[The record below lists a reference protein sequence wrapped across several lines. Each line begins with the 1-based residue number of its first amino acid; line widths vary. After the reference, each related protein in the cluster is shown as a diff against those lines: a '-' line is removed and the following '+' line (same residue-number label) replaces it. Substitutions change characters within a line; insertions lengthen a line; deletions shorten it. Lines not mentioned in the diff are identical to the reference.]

1 MPSFSPAIAA
11 PTESAAVDLKNR
23 ITSFLNGRGVP
34 SSRLNIEV
42 MGGTVTLQGSVS
54 TFYQRQLCI
63 SCCQHVA
70 GVLRLVDQLT
80 VR

>member
-1 MPSFSPAIAA
+1 MPSYSATML
-11 PTESAAVDLKNR
+11 PTEHTAIDLKNR
-23 ITSFLNGRGVP
+23 IKSFLRRQGVP
-34 SSRLNIEV
+34 STRLNIEV
-42 MGGTVTLQGSVS
+42 SGGTVTLQGSVS

-70 GVLRLVDQLT
+70 GVLRLIDDLT